1 MNIKFSEYCG
11 FHSSAKI
18 FDEKIPNFV
27 SQHGFVCHIRNTDIH
42 ATEQAHDIRI
52 NTKSFGCHC
61 RWHRNTHNQKLHSQR
76 IKFSYWNGACRLF
89 VSANKIKKKTQI
101 LNTLLGTHHLRPTH
115 TTRFIRIELLS
126 ILGED
131 IKYWSEYNNITTN
144 WLVSLWVNEIVISRW
159 PWQAKWPSNG
169 RRWWWWKMIVEN
181 PRIEWSL
188 DWNIHNNVSP

>member
-61 RWHRNTHNQKLHSQR
+61 RWHRYTQSKATQPENQILILK
-76 IKFSYWNGACRLF
+76 WC
-89 VSANKIKKKTQI
+89 VSFICISKQNKKKTQI

-181 PRIEWSL
+181 PRIEWCL